1 MKRTTDAGSSVPTS
15 ISGKIKTGA
24 IMKTLLTIAATAL
37 FAVSVTPAFAQG
49 AGAATYKA
57 KCQMCHGADGQPTAA
72 GKSMKALPFNSPELK
87 KASTASLIASV
98 TNGKGKMP
106 AYAGK
111 LTDTQIKEVVEYTR
125 TLQ

>member
-1 MKRTTDAGSSVPTS
+1 MK
-15 ISGKIKTGA
+15 I
-24 IMKTLLTIAATAL
+24 LLTIAAASL
-37 FAVSVTPAFAQG
+37 LAVSAATPALAQG
-49 AGAATYKA
+49 AGAVTYKA

-72 GKSMKALPFNSPELK
+72 GKSMKALPLNSPELK

-111 LTDTQIKEVVEYTR
+111 LTDAQIKEVVEYTR

>member
-1 MKRTTDAGSSVPTS
+1 MKV
-15 ISGKIKTGA
+15 
-24 IMKTLLTIAATAL
+24 LLTIAATAL
-37 FAVSVTPAFAQG
+37 LAVSVTPAFAQG

-111 LTDTQIKEVVEYTR
+111 LTDAQIKEVVEYVR

>member
-1 MKRTTDAGSSVPTS
+1 MKSFVTTA
-15 ISGKIKTGA
+15 A
-24 IMKTLLTIAATAL
+24 IPLLAL
-37 FAVSVTPAFAQG
+37 SLTPAFAQG
-49 AGAATYKA
+49 AGSATYKA
-57 KCQMCHGADGQPTAA
+57 KCQMCHGVDGQPTAA

-111 LTDTQIKEVVEYTR
+111 LTDAQIKEVVEYTR

>member
-1 MKRTTDAGSSVPTS
+1 MK
-15 ISGKIKTGA
+15 I
-24 IMKTLLTIAATAL
+24 LLTIAATSL
-37 FAVSVTPAFAQG
+37 LAVSAITPALAQG

-72 GKSMKALPFNSPELK
+72 GKSMKAMPFNSPDLK
-87 KASTASLIASV
+87 KAPTASLIASV
-98 TNGKGKMP
+98 TNGKNKMP

-111 LTDTQIKEVVEYTR
+111 LTDAQIKDVVAYVR

>member
-1 MKRTTDAGSSVPTS
+1 MKIFLA
-15 ISGKIKTGA
+15 
-24 IMKTLLTIAATAL
+24 IAATSLLA
-37 FAVSVTPAFAQG
+37 ACAATPASAQG

-72 GKSMKALPFNSPELK
+72 GKSMKALPLNSPDLK
-87 KASTASLIASV
+87 KAPTATLIASV
-98 TNGKGKMP
+98 TNGKNKMP

-111 LTDTQIKEVVEYTR
+111 LTDAQIKEVVAYIR

>member
-1 MKRTTDAGSSVPTS
+1 MERATDTHPESRAFQ
-15 ISGKIKTGA
+15 KYKTGA
-24 IMKTLLTIAATAL
+24 TMKVLLTIAAASL
-37 FAVSVTPAFAQG
+37 LAASFATPALAQG

-72 GKSMKALPFNSPELK
+72 GKSMKALPLNSPELK

-111 LTDTQIKEVVEYTR
+111 LTDAQIKEVVEYTR

>member
-1 MKRTTDAGSSVPTS
+1 MKVF
-15 ISGKIKTGA
+15 
-24 IMKTLLTIAATAL
+24 LTIAAATLLATSLAPSAL
-37 FAVSVTPAFAQG
+37 AQG
-49 AGAATYKA
+49 AGSATYKA

-111 LTDTQIKEVVEYTR
+111 LTDVQIKEVVEYTR

>member
-1 MKRTTDAGSSVPTS
+1 MERTVDIDFLCHRAFS
-15 ISGKIKTGA
+15 KNNETGA
-24 IMKTLLTIAATAL
+24 IMKVLLTIAATAL
-37 FAVSVTPAFAQG
+37 LAVSVTPAFAQG

-57 KCQMCHGADGQPTAA
+57 KCQTAA

-111 LTDTQIKEVVEYTR
+111 LTDAQIKEVVEYVR